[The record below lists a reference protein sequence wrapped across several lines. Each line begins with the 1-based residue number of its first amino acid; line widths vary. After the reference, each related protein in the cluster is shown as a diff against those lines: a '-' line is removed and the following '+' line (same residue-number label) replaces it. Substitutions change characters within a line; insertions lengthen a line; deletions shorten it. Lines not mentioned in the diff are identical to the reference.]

1 MGVSSSTIILY
12 DENKG
17 RLKVHTTN
25 ITNRKELIIL
35 NDNINCQK
43 LLDALQKGEPILEN
57 FVDMEEYPLSKEE
70 AYILF
75 CVYLLS
81 QRQRN
86 LVWYLLSTSISMLL
100 MTTI

>member
-35 NDNINCQK
+35 MT
-43 LLDALQKGEPILEN
+43 ILTAKN
-57 FVDMEEYPLSKEE
+57 F
-70 AYILF
+70 
-75 CVYLLS
+75 
-81 QRQRN
+81 
-86 LVWYLLSTSISMLL
+86 
-100 MTTI
+100 